1 MSTIVLDLY
10 NVLFAYICQENS
22 VLKIQNVEIRSESVC
37 FHLAVIEIW
46 GQCNV
51 PYNTKVLS
59 RLVPL
64 SAHEGKYRGHS
75 KSGCILSWLLER
87 EDICHFILV
96 LIIFNLRKPRKLRLI
111 LRTITGYWYLCRGI
125 LRHLWSTFLKGKHN
139 KSCYAGHKKSFCNKK
154 FHKVFLLSINL
165 CIKLF
170 KLFRL
175 LCSATSLTLLPLSP
189 IAFST
194 SLLVSLRNISRVR
207 FKLFVIIVMTYKM
220 YSCETL
226 GVVIVAGKVL

>member
-1 MSTIVLDLY
+1 MKLAYRVIILRSSVSTIVLDLY

-22 VLKIQNVEIRSESVC
+22 VLKIQNVKIRSESVC

-139 KSCYAGHKKSFCNKK
+139 KSCYAGYKKCFCKIK
-154 FHKVFLLSINL
+154 FHKS
-165 CIKLF
+165 
-170 KLFRL
+170 
-175 LCSATSLTLLPLSP
+175 
-189 IAFST
+189 FST
-194 SLLVSLRNISRVR
+194 FYKFVHQIIQTVVLCYIIKVVTVEFNCLFNLLVSFTKEYQPGKIIIISY
-207 FKLFVIIVMTYKM
+207 KLTTCILHK
-220 YSCETL
+220 
-226 GVVIVAGKVL
+226 A